1 MLSARQATKSQAK
14 QIVKPFKN
22 IEVKNVF
29 DAYPAS
35 VRRKLLVL
43 RELIFRTAALTEGVG
58 EVEETR

>member
-1 MLSARQATKSQAK
+1 M
-14 QIVKPFKN
+14 KPLKN